1 MEIAKLIWAALT
13 TIGAWI
19 MSLSEQDA
27 KKVLASMLEW
37 HQKARAE
44 VEKTKTETQAD
55 LDRGKAAIDA
65 IPDGP
70 TGGSAGGS
78 SGTGGPTHL

>member
-1 MEIAKLIWAALT
+1 MEIAKLVFQALMS
-13 TIGAWI
+13 IGAWI
-19 MSLSEQDA
+19 LSLSEQDA
-27 KKVLASMLEW
+27 KKILASMLEW

-55 LDRGKAAIDA
+55 LDRGAREIDGM
-65 IPDGP
+65 PDPTP
-70 TGGSAGGS
+70 TGSSSGS